1 MAVDHG
7 VPERGADRWDVTM
20 GLRRPVQ
27 VAGGREVPLSPWSAE
42 VAPAAA
48 VGDVAVLH
56 DVDMDQVP
64 GRWCFV
70 AADRLACDAI
80 DVGDTVDPVPDQ
92 HRVHRRGRNLESAT
106 DLDRP
111 SRSLSQVHD
120 PAHHRRRCPAR
131 LGWWCGREDR
141 SIMPAG
147 PSTQ

>member
-1 MAVDHG
+1 VAVDHG

-56 DVDMDQVP
+56 DIDMDQVP
-64 GRWCFV
+64 RRWCFV

-80 DVGDTVDPVPDQ
+80 DLGDTVDPVPDQ

-111 SRSLSQVHD
+111 SRTSPPVVGRIVHL
-120 PAHHRRRCPAR
+120 R
-131 LGWWCGREDR
+131 
-141 SIMPAG
+141 
-147 PSTQ
+147 